1 MTINNL
7 ENDLQKITDNYSETI
22 RSLFTEM
29 SNEPATHGDLC
40 EFGRQTFYTFQE
52 MYKEIIDYLKSN

>member
-7 ENDLQKITDNYSETI
+7 ENNLQKITDNYSETI
-22 RSLFTEM
+22 RSIFTEL

-40 EFGRQTFYTFQE
+40 EFGRQTFYTLRE
-52 MYKEIIDYLKSN
+52 MCSEITDYLKSN

>member
-1 MTINNL
+1 MTINDL
-7 ENDLQKITDNYSETI
+7 EKNLQKVTDDYAETI
-22 RSLFTEM
+22 RSHFKEM

-52 MYKEIIDYLKSN
+52 MYEEIINYLKSN

>member
-22 RSLFTEM
+22 RSLFAEM